1 MSNIIIRKG
10 RKEDVNR
17 VMELIRELAAYEKE
31 PQEVETT
38 VEEMVKDAFGEQPV
52 FEFFV
57 AEDQEA
63 GEIIGLALYFYS
75 YSTWKGK
82 CLYLEDLVVTKAYR
96 GQGTGRKLFDSIM
109 EKAKETDCRRV
120 VWQVLEWNKPAIEF
134 YKSLGA
140 TMLPEWVTCRLV
152 SEQIQEYK
160 PIG

>member
-38 VEEMVKDAFGEQPV
+38 AEEMVKDGFGEQPV

-96 GQGTGRKLFDSIM
+96 GKGTGRKLFDSIM
-109 EKAKETDCRRV
+109 EQAKETGCRRM

-152 SEQIQEYK
+152 SDQIQEYQ